1 MDDKKYIIL
10 DAMGV
15 IFEEKDDFREVFMP
29 SLKEKTRIYGE
40 CNKVQIIESA
50 YLNLTLSNISSQQ
63 FFKQLGI
70 TNPSLDF
77 LLNLTLNPEFS
88 DFSARIKNRKEFNLA
103 VLSNDSQEWANYRNY
118 KLGLNK
124 IIPFYITSSLFGV
137 RKPDRKVYEKLCWLL
152 RTSPENCIYIDN
164 LDSNLQ
170 EPKNLGMRVIRF
182 GDGDNERYMGVQDFN
197 ELYNLLTENEYVRV

>member
-137 RKPDRKVYEKLCWLL
+137 
-152 RTSPENCIYIDN
+152 
-164 LDSNLQ
+164 
-170 EPKNLGMRVIRF
+170 
-182 GDGDNERYMGVQDFN
+182 
-197 ELYNLLTENEYVRV
+197 